1 MHKINA
7 FILIIYELIFYVII
21 SLMAI
26 KNKILL
32 ITTIIILSA
41 SNSLAAYDTNL
52 KKGDESAAVTE
63 MQEFLSANKFLTAK
77 PNGYFGNATFA
88 AVKAFQKKYKISQ
101 TGTFGPV
108 TRAKAKSLAKP
119 AVDALPT
126 LSGNVKAT
134 LDKSF
139 TVGAWVPYWRA
150 ASGSA
155 EVINNLNKIDII
167 SPFSYEMEETGT
179 IKKPMKLA
187 AGTDFD
193 NMIQAAKK
201 ANKLV
206 VPSVL
211 WWGDSKQRPAME
223 KVLADADL
231 RGAIIFDLMAEVNKY
246 GFDGIDIDY
255 ENKTA
260 ETKDSFSKF
269 LTEAAAELHKN
280 NKALICTIESRV
292 PLEDKYTT
300 VTPELV
306 ASVSYSN
313 DFKVIGKV
321 CDQVRIMAYDQ
332 DNTDVKLNTIRGPL
346 YKPVADIDWVEKVLT
361 HALWDIPAHKM
372 IVGVPTYGNKYEVLR
387 DSTGAI
393 SKYNKIG
400 SMNWYYADAESK
412 AKGLTPVRDASGELS
427 YTYIDSTTGKE
438 YLVWYSDAKAI
449 ADKVNIAKLY
459 KIGGVTIF
467 KVDGNNDKNIWNNF

>member
-1 MHKINA
+1 MRI
-7 FILIIYELIFYVII
+7 V
-21 SLMAI
+21 
-26 KNKILL
+26 NKISTTLLL
-32 ITTIIILSA
+32 IVATATA
-41 SNSLAAYDTNL
+41 SYAAFDVDL

-63 MQEFLSANKFLTAK
+63 MQNFLSSNKFLTAK

-101 TGTFGPV
+101 TGTFGPI
-108 TRAKAKSLAKP
+108 TRAKAKSLSKSSVAITP
-119 AVDALPT
+119 I
-126 LSGNVKAT
+126 LSGNVKAV
-134 LDKSF
+134 LDKDF

-155 EVINNLNKIDII
+155 EVINNLSKIDIV

-179 IKKPMKLA
+179 IKKPMKLD

-193 NMIQAAKK
+193 NMIKSAKS

-223 KVLADADL
+223 KVLADTDL
-231 RGAIIFDLMAEVNKY
+231 RGSIIYDIMSEINKY

-269 LTEAAAELHKN
+269 LTEAAAELHRN
-280 NKALICTIESRV
+280 NKVLICTIESRV
-292 PLEDKYTT
+292 PLEDKYTK

-372 IVGVPTYGNKYEVLR
+372 IVGVPTYGNKYEVIR
-387 DSTGAI
+387 DGSGAI
-393 SKYNKIG
+393 TKYNKIG
-400 SMNWYYADAESK
+400 SMNWFYADAESK
-412 AKGLTPVRDASGELS
+412 AKGLTPTRDASGELS
-427 YTYIDSTTGKE
+427 YTYIDAATNKE

-459 KIGGVTIF
+459 KIGGVAIF